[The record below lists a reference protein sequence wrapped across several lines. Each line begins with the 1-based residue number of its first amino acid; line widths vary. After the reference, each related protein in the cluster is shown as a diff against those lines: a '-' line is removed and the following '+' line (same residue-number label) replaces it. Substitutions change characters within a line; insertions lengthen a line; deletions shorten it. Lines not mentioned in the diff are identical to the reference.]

1 MKKVMLD
8 PGHGGKDSGAVG
20 NSLKEK
26 EIVLAISQY
35 AKRFLETQYQG
46 VEVRLTRADDRFIP
60 LNERAQLAN
69 DWGADVFV
77 SIHINAG
84 GGSGFETF
92 RSKSANDLT
101 VTLQNTLHNEIL
113 KSMNIVSPI
122 KDRGRQQA
130 NFLVLRQ
137 TAMPAVLTENLFID
151 SGDSRQLKDQA
162 FLKATGEA
170 HAKAIATFLKL
181 TAVPSKGGTEV
192 SPQKGYSTELAKAV
206 EWAKKEGIS
215 DGQRVNEPATRGEI
229 LIMLYR
235 ALANK

>member
-1 MKKVMLD
+1 MLD

-69 DWGADVFV
+69 NWGADVFV

-101 VTLQNTLHNEIL
+101 ITLQNTLHNEIL
-113 KSMNIVSPI
+113 KSMNTVSPI

-170 HAKAIATFLKL
+170 HAKAIAAFLKL
-181 TAVPSKGGTEV
+181 TAVPSKGGTDV

>member
-69 DWGADVFV
+69 NWGADVFV

-113 KSMNIVSPI
+113 KSMNTVSPI

-170 HAKAIATFLKL
+170 HAKAIAAFLKL
-181 TAVPSKGGTEV
+181 KAVPSKGGTDV
-192 SPQKGYSTELAKAV
+192 SPQKGYSAELTKAV
-206 EWAKKEGIS
+206 EWAKKQGIS